1 MNLIILTIANTPY
14 CYMTLAPDS
23 EVNKRSKSLLYK
35 ANKGELPNKKFNELF
50 FQSDSKQVELLVIS
64 APSANLQETKTWVR
78 SYIEGN
84 FSDEK
89 QNNITN
95 LDEIY
100 HGKITTVVMIKHSED
115 PGFAVIVTNN
125 YDKITVDHDVM
136 MRWYSAL
143 GQKLPRLGA
152 MIKRSGINDT
162 YHQVIVS
169 GDRDTCVSKAE
180 EMLQKYSD
188 DIRCL
193 NYTF

>member
-115 PGFAVIVTNN
+115 PGFVIIITNN
-125 YDKITVDHDVM
+125 YDKINTGHDVVIK
-136 MRWYSAL
+136 WYETLS
-143 GQKLPRLGA
+143 QKLPRLAA

-162 YHQVIVS
+162 YHQVIMR
-169 GDRDTCVSKAE
+169 GDRDTCVSKAD